1 VNQGQDEGADQ
12 GQGQG
17 AMDLVQRR
25 ERWAAAASR
34 GRILLFVA
42 VILLVL
48 FLAGRRNPAFALGVV
63 LFVLGILISVI
74 LHEAGHFLTAK
85 KFGMKATQFF
95 VGFGPTIWSRVWGE
109 TEYGLKA
116 LPFGAFVRIT
126 GMTRLEEVEVEDE
139 PRAMSNKP
147 YWQRAIVMVAGSFM
161 HFALAFVLLL
171 FLALGIGQANDNTT
185 TIGSVSPC
193 VPASLKAFDQGSCKN
208 SLGAAPAQRAGIKPG
223 DKIIAIDGKPV
234 HNWTQL
240 GTAIRARPAGQPMEV
255 TVLRNG
261 QTLTLTARPA
271 IVPGRHGAYLGI
283 GDAVIFQRTSPIGAV
298 TFAGSA
304 FGQVVVGSAEAVAK
318 LPAALPDLFAKD
330 RSKTPAANVSSMVG
344 AADIAGQAVSSSG
357 GWRYAVSDLL
367 LILISINIFIGA
379 VNLLPL
385 LPLDGGHLAVI
396 FYEQIRSWLARLR
409 GKPDPGLVDLQ
420 KLIPVSV
427 GVFALL
433 IGLGVLLMAADIF
446 NPVHLVQ

>member
-1 VNQGQDEGADQ
+1 MNQGQGDGQAQ
-12 GQGQG
+12 GQGG
-17 AMDLVQRR
+17 PATVAPRVRMITVRALLVI
-25 ERWAAAASR
+25 AAALVA
-34 GRILLFVA
+34 LLLGARHGWAFV
-42 VILLVL
+42 
-48 FLAGRRNPAFALGVV
+48 LGIA

-85 KFGMKATQFF
+85 SFGMKATQFF
-95 VGFGPTIWSRVWGE
+95 VGFGPTLWSTVRGE
-109 TEYGLKA
+109 TEYGVKA

-126 GMTRLEEVEVEDE
+126 GMTTLDEVDPADE
-139 PRAMSNKP
+139 PRSMRNKP
-147 YWQRAIVMVAGSFM
+147 AWQRAIVMVAGSFM

-171 FLALGIGQANDNTT
+171 ILAIGIGQANDNTT

-193 VPASLKAFDQGSCKN
+193 VPASLKAFDQGSCTH
-208 SLGAAPAQRAGIKPG
+208 SQGAAPAKAAGIKPG

-234 HNWTQL
+234 HNWVQL
-240 GTAIRARPAGQPMEV
+240 GTAIRAQPAGQPMAV
-255 TVLRNG
+255 TVERDG
-261 QTLTLTARPA
+261 QELTLHAVPA
-271 IVPGRHGAYLGI
+271 TVPGRNGSYLGI
-283 GDAVIFQRTSPIGAV
+283 G
-298 TFAGSA
+298 
-304 FGQVVVGSAEAVAK
+304 QVLTGSAEAVAK
-318 LPAALPDLFAKD
+318 LPAALPDLFARD
-330 RSKTPAANVSSMVG
+330 RAKTPAANVSSMVG
-344 AADIAGQAVSSSG
+344 AADIAGQAVASSG
-357 GWRYAVSDLL
+357 GWRYTVSDLL

-396 FYEQIRSWLARLR
+396 FYERIRAWLARLR

-427 GVFALL
+427 GVFVLL